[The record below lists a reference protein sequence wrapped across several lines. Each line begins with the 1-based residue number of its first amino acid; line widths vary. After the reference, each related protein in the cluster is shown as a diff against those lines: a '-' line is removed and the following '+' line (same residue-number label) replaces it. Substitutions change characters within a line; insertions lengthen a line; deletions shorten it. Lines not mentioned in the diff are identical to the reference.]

1 MSERFTEQTALN
13 AYCRERLADQQ
24 QATRVIV
31 STVNVSM
38 LTAPRPGG
46 KWSIAAIFDHM
57 AVMNRLYLQKL
68 EPAIETAAPS
78 GQRAW
83 SPTLAGSLLR
93 WAVNTRF
100 KLPTAPLFKPPDLA
114 SDPEAIT
121 RFLDSHEELA
131 VLLERCADVHWKSV
145 RISSPASDLVRV
157 NLGDVFLTLVEH
169 TRRHLRQID
178 YAVLERRQ

>member
-1 MSERFTEQTALN
+1 MSGSFIALEPHIKLSTLMSERFTEQTALYV
-13 AYCRERLADQQ
+13 YCRERLADQQ
-24 QATRVIV
+24 QATRGIV
-31 STVNVSM
+31 STVNVPT

-68 EPAIETAAPS
+68 EPAIETAAPT

-100 KLPTAPLFKPPDLA
+100 KLPTAPLFKPADLD
-114 SDPEAIT
+114 SDPEAIP
-121 RFLDSHEELA
+121 RFLNNHERACRPSRALRRRALEIGADLLA
-131 VLLERCADVHWKSV
+131 RL
-145 RISSPASDLVRV
+145 
-157 NLGDVFLTLVEH
+157 
-169 TRRHLRQID
+169 
-178 YAVLERRQ
+178 